1 MARYEKTST
10 ESQAIQ
16 DWLDKGNKITQC
28 ETGAFTEG
36 VNPGYGWGRKPKAGK
51 PVVQTGNTSVKK
63 KPAKKK

>member
-36 VNPGYGWGRKPKAGK
+36 VNPGYGWGRKPKK
-51 PVVQTGNTSVKK
+51 PGAPLVQTGNKSKK
-63 KPAKKK
+63 KK